1 VLAHRGRDLPE
12 LRAAQGVNVSAL
24 HAALPSRV
32 SAGCGPIH
40 PLPIH
45 HMDVHVGAMNRA
57 IHAELRGVARRVADE
72 VDHFIIRSA
81 TYAVLVYDKPEL
93 EALLNEVERLTREE
107 LKPQRPALIGH
118 VAALLKRLRG

>member
-1 VLAHRGRDLPE
+1 
-12 LRAAQGVNVSAL
+12 
-24 HAALPSRV
+24 
-32 SAGCGPIH
+32 
-40 PLPIH
+40 
-45 HMDVHVGAMNRA
+45 MDVHVGAMNRA
-57 IHAELRGVARRVADE
+57 IHAELRGVARRVAERIKESPYRDE